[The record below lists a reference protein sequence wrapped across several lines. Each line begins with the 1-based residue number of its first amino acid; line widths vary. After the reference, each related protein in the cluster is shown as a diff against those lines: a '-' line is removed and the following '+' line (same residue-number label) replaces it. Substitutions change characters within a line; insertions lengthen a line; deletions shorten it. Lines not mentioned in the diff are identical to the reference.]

1 MTPTNTPKNME
12 PISRQQLNA
21 ATAAD
26 LAEIL
31 RGPRERAAAWVRTA
45 AEGGVVEAQAVFGQ
59 MLLDGQG
66 LPVDRE
72 QAVYWFKR
80 AADADHPMAMN
91 MLGQCHHHGWGVPV
105 NLVLATYWY
114 RLAAQ
119 QGLDWGMYN
128 YATALALGEGICADR
143 PQALAWFEKAAAL
156 GHAKSI
162 NIIGG
167 FHEDGWEVPVDKQQA
182 FEHYRRAAEGGDF
195 RGQFNYARLLI
206 ERGDIDAALPWL
218 DRLPETATPA
228 FLAKARAFLEQAADA
243 RVRAKAAELAA
254 RPATRGPAA

>member
-1 MTPTNTPKNME
+1 ME
-12 PISRQQLNA
+12 PISPQQLNA
-21 ATAAD
+21 ASADD

-31 RGPRERAAAWVRTA
+31 RGPRERAAAWVRAA
-45 AEGGVVEAQAVFGQ
+45 AEGGVAEAQAVYGQ

-66 LPVDRE
+66 IPVDRE

-80 AADADHPMAMN
+80 AADANHAMAMN
-91 MLGQCHHHGWGVPV
+91 MLGQCHRHGWGVPA
-105 NLVLATYWY
+105 NLVLAAYWY

-128 YATALALGEGICADR
+128 YATALALGEGLEADR

-167 FHEDGWEVPVDKQQA
+167 FHEDGWEVPVDKEQA

-206 ERGDIDAALPWL
+206 ERGDIEAALPWL

-228 FLAKARAFLEQAADA
+228 FLAKARAFLQQTDDA
-243 RVRAKAAELAA
+243 RVRARAAELA
-254 RPATRGPAA
+254 RPAAGRGPAA